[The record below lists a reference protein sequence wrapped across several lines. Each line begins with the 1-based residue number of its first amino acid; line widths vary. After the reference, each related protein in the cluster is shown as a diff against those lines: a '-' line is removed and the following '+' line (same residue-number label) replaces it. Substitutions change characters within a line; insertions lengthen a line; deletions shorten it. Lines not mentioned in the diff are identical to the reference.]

1 MLMVDCVAL
10 GSALAAHF
18 HYSWQLEIREITD
31 VLDRYKALVIEK
43 VGADLLQYDY

>member
-1 MLMVDCVAL
+1 MIDCVAL

-18 HYSWQLEIREITD
+18 HYAWQSEIRHITD

-43 VGADLLQYDY
+43 VGGDLLPYDY